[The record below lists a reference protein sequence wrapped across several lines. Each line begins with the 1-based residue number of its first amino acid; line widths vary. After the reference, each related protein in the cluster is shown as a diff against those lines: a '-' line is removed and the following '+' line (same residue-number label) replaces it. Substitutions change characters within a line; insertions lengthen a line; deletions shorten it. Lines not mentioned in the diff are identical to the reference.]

1 MADGEEQHEEV
12 IRQKMEL
19 VRQLPLPCVSTAFA
33 AKTVPLPCGPRQ
45 RELTVHATNMDC
57 QNMLPEYGPNHRGF
71 VPCRSR
77 RRWGF

>member
-33 AKTVPLPCGPRQ
+33 AKTAPFFAVSFRLSILESRMHEISSALQQPAASEGRPPPKQ
-45 RELTVHATNMDC
+45 PATF
-57 QNMLPEYGPNHRGF
+57 R
-71 VPCRSR
+71 V
-77 RRWGF
+77 